1 MWAVLALRPDPEPLE
16 PVFLSLLC
24 GVHSALGKLTLSSPS
39 LGHPPPPGA
48 RQRRPPTRH
57 HCPEARRPP
66 HAGFGSQSCASVGR
80 RCDSDAL
87 QSVWPRERAAGQRG
101 QRSGHSPPPSPQR
114 GLYSAPAGD
123 RQQLPGLL
131 RKCQDS
137 TQDRHSQ
144 GVRPSGAPRFGVTM
158 GWAPPSGSR
167 WRERDGIAHVLTA
180 KCRQGRPGRGL
191 LSPPGPQGQDGQD
204 GPGGPAVGTAAPQT
218 TLPPGPGQG
227 TSAPRAAAGAAVALR
242 VPPAAAWQGSEPAL
256 CGALPGM
263 THTVPLPGCHPVP
276 GALPGGPG
284 HRPQGRCQPVPR
296 PRLLSGGGGQ
306 SR

>member
-1 MWAVLALRPDPEPLE
+1 MVSAWAWSLGGWWTSERPGGRAFGCSGGGHVTFAVLALWPDPEPLE

-57 HCPEARRPP
+57 HCPEAGRPP

-227 TSAPRAAAGAAVALR
+227 TSAPRAPSR
-242 VPPAAAWQGSEPAL
+242 
-256 CGALPGM
+256 
-263 THTVPLPGCHPVP
+263 
-276 GALPGGPG
+276 GGVG
-284 HRPQGRCQPVPR
+284 
-296 PRLLSGGGGQ
+296 
-306 SR
+306 

>member
-1 MWAVLALRPDPEPLE
+1 MVSAWAWSLGGWWTSERPGGRAFGCSGGGHVMWAVLALRPDPEPLE

-131 RKCQDS
+131 LS
-137 TQDRHSQ
+137 
-144 GVRPSGAPRFGVTM
+144 VR
-158 GWAPPSGSR
+158 
-167 WRERDGIAHVLTA
+167 
-180 KCRQGRPGRGL
+180 
-191 LSPPGPQGQDGQD
+191 
-204 GPGGPAVGTAAPQT
+204 
-218 TLPPGPGQG
+218 
-227 TSAPRAAAGAAVALR
+227 
-242 VPPAAAWQGSEPAL
+242 
-256 CGALPGM
+256 
-263 THTVPLPGCHPVP
+263 TVPRTVTARGS
-276 GALPGGPG
+276 GPLE
-284 HRPQGRCQPVPR
+284 
-296 PRLLSGGGGQ
+296 LLGSG
-306 SR
+306 